1 MPWDFFCG
9 LVWMDSNVG
18 PLDTQVLE
26 GGQNRVQT
34 ALEALDALVLQLK
47 PIFWGDE
54 AAALEFLRNVRK
66 ARPKQITA
74 TVNEWVAA
82 KRISA
87 QSSHRDL
94 WKVLNEAGIYQPSES
109 NWNQQVN

>member
-1 MPWDFFCG
+1 MLWDFFCG

-26 GGQNRVQT
+26 GGQNKVQT
-34 ALEALDALVLQLK
+34 
-47 PIFWGDE
+47 
-54 AAALEFLRNVRK
+54 ALEFLRNVRK